1 MDGIIMNGWDYY
13 EWIEL
18 SRMDGIIMNGWDYH
32 KWMGLL

>member
-1 MDGIIMNGWDYY
+1 MNGWDYY